1 MVQGSGSRSPPG
13 LSCFPGRIGYK
24 MQNAIEGLL
33 AVSILKLVLDFISS
47 MGTAKKMDHLRNE
60 FQKLQ
65 ISLAEVCTIIKER
78 IK

>member
-1 MVQGSGSRSPPG
+1 M
-13 LSCFPGRIGYK
+13 YK

-47 MGTAKKMDHLRNE
+47 MGTAKKIDHLRDE